1 MKALPQLLFPAT
13 RICCA
18 AGLAWCVVAGC
29 EKSPAGNPAAPNG
42 KDSVAAVSQPGD
54 VAQPAWPA
62 ERTTADPAPSSSA
75 NVSDDP
81 GTPASAPNTHE
92 AKPAQA
98 AVAPKRREPLF
109 ENWPKPDL
117 VLFITGQQ
125 HGYIEPCGCTG
136 LIHQKGG
143 LARRATC
150 KKSLAE
156 RGWEVVALDAGN
168 QVSRFGRQAEMKFQ
182 ITAEG
187 LKKLGYR
194 AIGLGPDDL
203 RLSAGEL
210 VAQTAQDGD
219 QQSLFVCANAAVINR
234 DLTPRF
240 IVIKAAGKKIGVTSV
255 LGTDR
260 LTKIASDEI
269 IKQPPEQALRE
280 IWPQLQQQACD
291 LYVLL
296 AQASLEESQ
305 KLAQSVPHFDLV
317 VTAEEVGE
325 PAYQPEEIPNTKSL
339 LIQVGIKAM
348 YVGVVGLFTRGEP
361 RLRYQRV
368 PLDDRFADA
377 PEMLEL
383 LASYQEQLKTA
394 GLEGL
399 EVKPIPHPSGRQ
411 FVGSKAC
418 EECHDEAYDI
428 WKKSKHALALQTL
441 MRPGERSEIPRHFD
455 PECLSCHVVGW
466 NPQKFFPYVSGYL
479 GVEETPLM
487 HNVGCENCHGP
498 GSAHVE
504 AENSK
509 SAEDVLEQLRK
520 EVRLPEAEAEKKCI
534 ECHDLDNSVNFHVE
548 GAFDEYWKKIKH

>member
-1 MKALPQLLFPAT
+1 MKVLPNLLLPAI
-13 RICCA
+13 RICYA
-18 AGLAWCVVAGC
+18 AGLAWCLFAGC
-29 EKSPAGNPAAPNG
+29 ERPPAGNAAAPGDKERGVQVSQPADVANLPLPSERTPQEPATPAP
-42 KDSVAAVSQPGD
+42 DSVAP
-54 VAQPAWPA
+54 P
-62 ERTTADPAPSSSA
+62 TAAATA
-75 NVSDDP
+75 N
-81 GTPASAPNTHE
+81 ANL
-92 AKPAQA
+92 AKNAQA
-98 AVAPKRREPLF
+98 PTSLEQRQPLF
-109 ENWPKPDL
+109 QQWPKPDL

-125 HGYIEPCGCTG
+125 HGYVEPCGCTG
-136 LIHQKGG
+136 LTNQKGG
-143 LARRATC
+143 LSRRATC

-156 RGWEVVALDAGN
+156 RGWDVVALDAGN
-168 QVSRFGRQAEMKFQ
+168 QVSRFGRQAEIKFQ

-187 LKKLGYR
+187 LKKMGYQ

-210 VAQTAQDGD
+210 VAQTAKDGD
-219 QQSLFVCANAAVINR
+219 QQSLFVCANAAVIDR
-234 DLTPRF
+234 SLTPRF
-240 IVIKAAGKKIGVTSV
+240 IVIKAAGKTIGVTTV

-260 LTKIASDEI
+260 LAKIASDEI
-269 IKQPPEQALRE
+269 IKQPPERALRE
-280 IWPQLQQQACD
+280 VWPQLQQQACD

-296 AQASLEESQ
+296 AQASIEESR
-305 KLAQSVPHFDLV
+305 KLAQSVPHFDIV

-325 PAYQPEEIPNTKSL
+325 PAYQPEQIPHTKSL
-339 LIQVGIKAM
+339 LIQVGVKAM
-348 YVGVVGLFTRGEP
+348 YVGVVGLFTHGEP

-418 EECHDEAYDI
+418 QECHDEAYDI
-428 WKKSKHALALQTL
+428 WKKSKHAHALQTL

-479 GVEETPLM
+479 GVDETPRM
-487 HNVGCENCHGP
+487 HHVGCENCHGP
-498 GSAHVE
+498 GSAHVA
-504 AENSK
+504 AEEGK
-509 SAEDVLEQLRK
+509 VADDVLEKLRL
-520 EVRLPEAEAEKKCI
+520 EVRLPEAEAERKCV
-534 ECHDLDNSVNFHVE
+534 ECHDLDNSINFHVE
-548 GAFDEYWKKIKH
+548 GAFAKYWEQIKH